1 MSARRF
7 TPVVSRRARIAIAG
21 GVWTAVGIMLLAW
34 AAGWLAQVPLVWAIA
49 VGLAGVGIGVFA
61 WQVLFARLVSDNLA
75 RLAARPAS
83 ACAFG
88 FIAPKGWAITASMIL
103 LGAALRHSAL
113 PKPWLAAPYA
123 AIGTA
128 LFLASLAY
136 YPHLA
141 RLSKGPTT

>member
-1 MSARRF
+1 MSAMNL
-7 TPVVSRRARIAIAG
+7 TPAVSRPVRTAIAG
-21 GVWTAVGIMLLAW
+21 GVWMAVGIMLLTW
-34 AAGWLAQVPLVWAIA
+34 AAGWLAQAPPAWAIA
-49 VGLAGVGIGVFA
+49 LGLAGIGIGLFA
-61 WQVLFARLVSDNLA
+61 WRALFARLVSDNIA
-75 RLAARPAS
+75 RLAARPAK

-128 LFLASLAY
+128 LLLASLGYCPYLA
-136 YPHLA
+136 HLP
-141 RLSKGPTT
+141 KGPTV